1 MLKVNLI
8 DNNYMKKKW
17 IPFFRLFFLIL
28 LIDVTHL
35 NIIYAQNTVRF
46 ATKEDAKNISNANIG
61 DLLITGPTEES
72 DGSPVIWI
80 GTDSDWHLGPGKKI
94 LIKGGIYDW
103 IAIYNSS
110 KGDKKNPIII
120 TNYDGQVETKQ
131 LSVKGLSNF
140 RLTGK
145 YDPQIK
151 IGDKKYQ
158 GHTTGYAY
166 SQGKYGI
173 YINNKW
179 TKQDDF
185 LLEVSG
191 YKDDNGVEHPTSDYE
206 VDFIESGN
214 GGYSNVFKFN
224 ERKNIV
230 DNVKIHDCYFHDT
243 GGEGIYLGNTDWS
256 TSQEVFRNFNF
267 YNNRL
272 LRAGLDGL
280 QLNRIGENSNIYN
293 NVIDGAM
300 NWKGPFEKWQD
311 FGASL
316 SFVNGRVSFKN
327 NIIINGSGAFFQAH
341 FRPEPWYSAKTK
353 IGGTVIFENNLFL
366 NTKSPVGVFI
376 GPGDLDLVGV
386 TARFTHNDFNKWK
399 FRYDE
404 LYPDSE
410 NNSTLISSFY
420 AGAVVID
427 SNRIDGAN
435 GKKEV
440 LRSDYKGK
448 TKVIDNKITPIDP
461 IAFENFIGNGFGYA
475 SFEMWCGRYEV
486 GELET
491 KPVLYE
497 VGSYV
502 TWKSK
507 IYKCIRTHKNV
518 EPGVDKGWQKCWVLL
533 VFSDGKPYFLPDDVR
548 VKQGNYHNKR
558 NRGLLDKN

>member
-1 MLKVNLI
+1 
-8 DNNYMKKKW
+8 MKKN
-17 IPFFRLFFLIL
+17 IALFGRLFFLFL
-28 LIDVTHL
+28 FME
-35 NIIYAQNTVRF
+35 IINVEIVDAQNTIRY
-46 ATKEDAKNISNANIG
+46 ATAADAKVIANANIG
-61 DLLITGPTEES
+61 DLLITGGTEES
-72 DGSPVIWI
+72 DGLPAVWI
-80 GTDSDWHLGPGKKI
+80 GPTDDWPLGPGKKI
-94 LIKGGIYDW
+94 LIKGGVYDW
-103 IAIYNSS
+103 IAIYNKS
-110 KGDKKNPIII
+110 KGEKTNPIII

-131 LSVKGLSNF
+131 MSIKGLKYF

-145 YDPQIK
+145 YDSKNK

-158 GHTTGYAY
+158 GHLNGYAY
-166 SQGKYGI
+166 NQGKYGI

-179 TKQDDF
+179 TSNENF

-191 YKDDNGVEHPTSDYE
+191 FTDDNGGYFPTSDYE
-206 VDFIESGN
+206 IDYVESGN
-214 GGYSNVFKFN
+214 GGYSNVFKYN
-224 ERKNIV
+224 EKKNIV

-256 TSQEVFRNFNF
+256 SAQEVFRNFNF

-293 NVIDGAM
+293 NVIDGGM

-316 SFVNGRVSFKN
+316 SFVNGGVSFRN

-341 FRPEPWYSAKTK
+341 FRPEAWYSAKTK

-366 NTKSPVGVFI
+366 NTKSPEGVFI
-376 GPGDLDLVGV
+376 GPGDIDLVGV

-404 LYPDSE
+404 LHPESE
-410 NNSTLISSFY
+410 TNAILISSFY
-420 AGAVVID
+420 AGTVVVD
-427 SNRIDGAN
+427 SNRIDAAN
-435 GKKEV
+435 GKKNV

-448 TKVIDNKITPIDP
+448 TKVFDNTMVPIEP
-461 IAFENFIGNGFGYA
+461 IAFENFVGNGFGYNK
-475 SFEMWCGRYEV
+475 FEMWCGRFEI
-486 GELET
+486 GDLQN
-491 KPVLYE
+491 KPVVYE

-502 TWKSK
+502 TWKSR
-507 IYKCIRTHKNV
+507 IYKCIRRHENV

-548 VKQGNYHNKR
+548 VKAGNFHNKK
-558 NRGLLDKN
+558 NRGLLAN

>member
-1 MLKVNLI
+1 
-8 DNNYMKKKW
+8 MKKN
-17 IPFFRLFFLIL
+17 IALFGRLFFLFL
-28 LIDVTHL
+28 FME
-35 NIIYAQNTVRF
+35 IINVEIVDAQNTIRY
-46 ATKEDAKNISNANIG
+46 ATAADAKVIANANIG
-61 DLLITGPTEES
+61 DLLITGGTEES
-72 DGSPVIWI
+72 DGLPAVWI
-80 GTDSDWHLGPGKKI
+80 GPTDDWPLGPGKKI
-94 LIKGGIYDW
+94 LIKGGVYDW
-103 IAIYNSS
+103 IAIYNKS
-110 KGDKKNPIII
+110 KGEKNNPIII

-131 LSVKGLSNF
+131 MSIKGLKYF

-145 YDPQIK
+145 YDAKNK

-158 GHTTGYAY
+158 GHLNGYAY
-166 SQGKYGI
+166 NQGKYGI

-179 TKQDDF
+179 TSNENF

-191 YKDDNGVEHPTSDYE
+191 FTDDNGGYFPTSDYE
-206 VDFIESGN
+206 IDYVESGN
-214 GGYSNVFKFN
+214 GGYSNVFKYN
-224 ERKNIV
+224 EKKNIV

-256 TSQEVFRNFNF
+256 SAQEVFRNFNF

-293 NVIDGAM
+293 NVIDGGM

-316 SFVNGRVSFKN
+316 SFVNGGVSFRN

-341 FRPEPWYSAKTK
+341 FRPEAWYSAKTK

-366 NTKSPVGVFI
+366 NTKSPEGVFI
-376 GPGDLDLVGV
+376 GPGDIDLVGV

-404 LYPDSE
+404 LHPESE
-410 NNSTLISSFY
+410 TNAILISSFY
-420 AGAVVID
+420 AGTVVVD
-427 SNRIDGAN
+427 SNRIDAAN
-435 GKKEV
+435 GKKNV

-448 TKVIDNKITPIDP
+448 TKVFDNTMVPIEP
-461 IAFENFIGNGFGYA
+461 IAFENFVGNGFGYNK
-475 SFEMWCGRYEV
+475 FEMWCGRFEI
-486 GELET
+486 GDLQN
-491 KPVLYE
+491 KPVVYE

-502 TWKSK
+502 TWKSR
-507 IYKCIRTHKNV
+507 IYKCIRRHENV

-548 VKQGNYHNKR
+548 VKAGNFHNKK
-558 NRGLLDKN
+558 NRGLLAN